1 MTREEQHSRHDAM
14 REYKAQGHT
23 VQEVA
28 ELFGVSNQT
37 AQRACKGVAVD
48 SGRTIRAE
56 KASVTLLHKN
66 ITTRDSRAFDFVAK
80 YAPDFEYVGGYT
92 DRQGYAVLRCNVCG
106 HVMRRTCWAWRKLS
120 PKCENCQRIEAE
132 ASKAKEAERK
142 RISKEQD
149 AIERQK
155 RIAEL
160 NADRLKRAE
169 ERWHDCP
176 VCGKGTA
183 RPKYCSN
190 DCRRKAENASREAR
204 RRAKI
209 NDAMIDNDITLS
221 ALFKRDGGVCHICGG
236 RCSYEDYTTR
246 RGQKISGDWYPSI
259 DHVVPLAKGGEHSWQ
274 NVKLAHRRCNY
285 IKRDMPPIK

>member
-23 VQEVA
+23 AQDVA
-28 ELFGVSNQT
+28 DKFGVSLQT
-37 AQRACKGVAVD
+37 VRRACAGIAIEY
-48 SGRTIRAE
+48 GRRIRAE
-56 KASVTLLHKN
+56 KASVTLLN
-66 ITTRDSRAFDFVAK
+66 K
-80 YAPDFEYVGGYT
+80 YAESIEERAKGVVERYAPAFEYVGGYT
-92 DRQGYAVLRCNVCG
+92 DHNGYVDIRCKVCG
-106 HVMRRTCWAWRKLS
+106 YVMRRTCVALRHNK

-142 RISKEQD
+142 RIKEEQD

-169 ERWHDCP
+169 ARWHDCP
-176 VCGKGTA
+176 VCGERTN
-183 RPKYCSN
+183 RPKYCSKE
-190 DCRRKAENASREAR
+190 CASHANNTAKDIR

-209 NDAMIDNDITLS
+209 SGVLVDKDITLS

-236 RCSYEDYTTR
+236 RCLYEDYTTR
-246 RGQKISGDWYPSI
+246 QGQKISGDWYPSI

-285 IKRDMPPIK
+285 IKRDGPLG